1 METFTKTVGEFIDR
15 VNLAAAGQEADP
27 YALLDDD
34 VRVFINGTTPL
45 SGIFRGPEQVARILV
60 SAAKRRVASFH
71 MELVEFV
78 GAGPRLVVRVIVTG
92 STPGGTVFNEDRADL
107 GIVFEVRDGKIVEIK
122 AFPDTMLIEMAL
134 FGKKYVPRADRVG

>member
-1 METFTKTVGEFIDR
+1 METSRETVSDFIDR
-15 VNLAAAGQEADP
+15 VNLAAAGEEADP

-34 VRVFINGTTPL
+34 VRVFVNGTTPL
-45 SGIFRGPEQVARILV
+45 SGIFRGPVQVARILV

-71 MELVEFV
+71 MEMVEFV
-78 GAGPRLVVRVIVTG
+78 GAGPRLVARFILTG
-92 STPGGTVFNEDRADL
+92 STPGGAVFNEDRADM

-134 FGKKYVPRADRVG
+134 FGRKYVPRAGRTG